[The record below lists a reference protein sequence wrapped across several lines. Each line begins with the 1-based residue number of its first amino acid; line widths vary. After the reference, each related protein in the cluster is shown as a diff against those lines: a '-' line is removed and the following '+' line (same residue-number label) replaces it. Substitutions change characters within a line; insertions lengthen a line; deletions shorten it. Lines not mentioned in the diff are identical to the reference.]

1 MPPKKSAATAPAPG
15 VKSMSIKSFFAV
27 APAKPKPETEPAAA
41 TPARAEPA
49 APEPETE
56 LTAAKKAPPASEKPA
71 AKPAPSGGL
80 EFASP
85 PPPSKKT
92 KSPARAPPAERTV
105 EKKQRP
111 AEEAARQEK
120 PAAKESKP
128 KEAKQ
133 QKERA
138 EKSKEERAEAK
149 EKGEKKE
156 KKAKKAAPTSFS
168 PIRPRRSRAAS
179 AAASSSAEVRAAADP
194 TRLAPTMG
202 QQDGGKKRRL
212 VQAPAGGADE
222 EEEYTGLE
230 AIAALKAEESG
241 EEGGA
246 REYEV
251 TLTADGESES
261 EYSESSEEA
270 ASDSQES
277 SSGSEESGSEA
288 SGASGSGSGEESD
301 AASLVSEG
309 EEEAPKA
316 KRRAKAP
323 ARTPPASG
331 KKGKR
336 GAPGSAGKGAERS
349 PAAKRGRLVKRA
361 ASDDEAGAGAGE
373 ETPEKAPAEAEE
385 AAEEAEAEAAGQEEA
400 AEQEEAGGEEAAEQE
415 GDEEADKYAQF
426 AFTQAAGRKE
436 GPGKRSAAA
445 QRYIASQRGAPVGD
459 DRARVSIAAGRAA
472 KFEAANQERYSWL
485 ADERDA
491 QGRRPGEE
499 GYDAS
504 TLRVPA
510 DKFAKLSDFEK
521 QYWTIKKDNWDKVVF
536 FKKGKFYELYE
547 KDADVG
553 HRELDLKLTD
563 RVNMRMCGVPESTF
577 EMWAAKLVARGYKVV
592 RVEQMERLR
601 DADRRRAQGGGK
613 ETKVCQREVCGVLT
627 AGTLVEEAMIA
638 SPEAVYL
645 LALREARLEGP
656 AAGRRFGVCV
666 VDAARGEF
674 AVGSFEDDAAL
685 SALET
690 LLLQLQPR
698 ELVYER
704 ANLSPEA
711 RRMLRRLPRAVAS
724 ETPPAKAP
732 AAWCPEAARDRLRTG
747 GYFADPAPPPTVR
760 QPAGP
765 RPARGRDGARGAEAE
780 WPEALREAMGEP
792 LAGAAFAGCLSYLRE
807 VLRDEALVS
816 ARRFRPYD
824 PRGEA
829 AAARH
834 LVLDGKVRPATAP
847 PPRRALGRASG
858 AAGQALANLEVL
870 EGGASPAVAVG
881 AALDAGTARRAAGE
895 EIEDRLDA
903 VEDLH
908 ALAPRHG
915 ELRALLK
922 SLPDLERGIARAHA
936 GARRSTYGV
945 MFDNSE
951 VKRLRAF
958 LDLLAALRK
967 ALVRPRRPAPP
978 RPAPRA
984 ERGGAAQEVPALL
997 AKEAAGFK
1005 SRRLRALAT
1014 LGDAFPTSP
1023 RCPRPARPPAPP
1035 RCPGAD
1041 GGGRGRLEEVAR
1053 GFDLQ
1058 AARKEGSPGLV
1069 PEAGTVPEYE
1079 AAAAEV
1085 AALEGRLEEILRDA
1099 RRRLKCPALAFRTMG
1114 KEEYLLEVPA
1124 QAARDLPT
1132 SWSEASSTKAVKR
1145 YEAAEVKALLGPL
1158 AEARDRRETAQADLL
1173 RLLMGRFSAHG
1184 EAWRAAVAAL
1194 AEIDC
1199 LLALSLA
1206 SFGLE
1211 GPMCRP
1217 RLVEAGQG
1225 GPVLRLKGSRHP
1237 CVVPPAGQPFIPND
1251 IALGG
1256 DGAPPVALVT
1266 GPNMGGK
1273 STLLRQA
1280 CVAVV
1285 MAQVG
1290 CFVPAEECV
1299 LSPVDRLFTR
1309 IGAADRI
1316 LAGES
1321 TFAVELHETAGVLR
1335 HATQDS
1341 LVILDELG
1349 RGTLT
1354 FDGVSI
1360 AHAVLHTLAASTRC
1374 RTLFSTHYHMLTD
1387 WVSAP
1392 GSEAAV
1398 GLYHMQ
1404 SLVEDSQRRVTFLYK
1419 FAAGAREAALDEG
1432 LERCKRALRAA
1443 AAGDAPALRAALA
1456 RP

>member
-1 MPPKKSAATAPAPG
+1 M
-15 VKSMSIKSFFAV
+15 
-27 APAKPKPETEPAAA
+27 
-41 TPARAEPA
+41 
-49 APEPETE
+49 
-56 LTAAKKAPPASEKPA
+56 
-71 AKPAPSGGL
+71 
-80 EFASP
+80 
-85 PPPSKKT
+85 
-92 KSPARAPPAERTV
+92 
-105 EKKQRP
+105 
-111 AEEAARQEK
+111 
-120 PAAKESKP
+120 
-128 KEAKQ
+128 
-133 QKERA
+133 
-138 EKSKEERAEAK
+138 
-149 EKGEKKE
+149 
-156 KKAKKAAPTSFS
+156 
-168 PIRPRRSRAAS
+168 
-179 AAASSSAEVRAAADP
+179 
-194 TRLAPTMG
+194 
-202 QQDGGKKRRL
+202 
-212 VQAPAGGADE
+212 
-222 EEEYTGLE
+222 
-230 AIAALKAEESG
+230 
-241 EEGGA
+241 
-246 REYEV
+246 
-251 TLTADGESES
+251 
-261 EYSESSEEA
+261 
-270 ASDSQES
+270 
-277 SSGSEESGSEA
+277 
-288 SGASGSGSGEESD
+288 
-301 AASLVSEG
+301 
-309 EEEAPKA
+309 
-316 KRRAKAP
+316 
-323 ARTPPASG
+323 
-331 KKGKR
+331 
-336 GAPGSAGKGAERS
+336 
-349 PAAKRGRLVKRA
+349 
-361 ASDDEAGAGAGE
+361 
-373 ETPEKAPAEAEE
+373 
-385 AAEEAEAEAAGQEEA
+385 
-400 AEQEEAGGEEAAEQE
+400 
-415 GDEEADKYAQF
+415 
-426 AFTQAAGRKE
+426 
-436 GPGKRSAAA
+436 
-445 QRYIASQRGAPVGD
+445 SQRTLALT
-459 DRARVSIAAGRAA
+459 VSIAAGRAA

-536 FKKGKFYELYE
+536 FKKGKFYGAGAGAGVGACCAPSAGAQSLYE

-645 LALREARLEGP
+645 LALREAQPEGP

-747 GYFADPAPPPTVR
+747 GYFADP
-760 QPAGP
+760 
-765 RPARGRDGARGAEAE
+765 GATADEAE

-834 LVLDGKVRPATAP
+834 LVLDGK
-847 PPRRALGRASG
+847 
-858 AAGQALANLEVL
+858 ALANLEVL

-881 AALDAGTARRAAGE
+881 AALDAGTARRAAGSLLALLDRTATPFGGRLLRAWLCAPLRRRE

-951 VKRLRAF
+951 VKRLWAF

-967 ALVRPRRPAPP
+967 ALD
-978 RPAPRA
+978 
-984 ERGGAAQEVPALL
+984 VPALL

-1014 LGDAFPTSP
+1014 LGDAFPDL
-1023 RCPRPARPPAPP
+1023 APL
-1035 RCPGAD
+1035 
-1041 GGGRGRLEEVAR
+1041 LEEVAR
-1053 GFDLQ
+1053 GFDVQ
-1058 AARKEGSPGLV
+1058 GARKEGSPGLV
-1069 PEAGTVPEYE
+1069 PEAGRVPEYE

-1099 RRRLKCPALAFRTMG
+1099 RRRLKCPALAFRTIG
-1114 KEEYLLEVPA
+1114 EEEYLLEVPA
-1124 QAARDLPT
+1124 QAAGDLPR

-1158 AEARDRRETAQADLL
+1158 AEARDRREAAQADLL
-1173 RLLMGRFSAHG
+1173 RLLMGRFSAHC

-1217 RLVEAGQG
+1217 RLVEGGQG

-1290 CFVPAEECV
+1290 CFVPAEECL

-1392 GSEAAV
+1392 GSEGAV

-1419 FAAGAREAALDEG
+1419 FAAGVCPRSYG
-1432 LERCKRALRAA
+1432 LNV
-1443 AAGDAPALRAALA
+1443 AALA
-1456 RP
+1456 RLPEAVLARAAALGASFESETFERRKRCRPAPPPRPRARAGPV